1 MDKKHKS
8 VINNRRYSETSEA
21 NAQSAR
27 KRKKSRN
34 KNAISSSSQA
44 RSKTSAANKRRHSQP
59 LTSQNKAKSKNSK
72 RPTRKKHHFFKNF
85 LILILSLVVITY
97 VLAFLFV
104 KISPLNSDI
113 SSKADA
119 YHISDEAAAIAQNHD
134 TINVLVFGLDGRD
147 NVEGDRSD
155 TIMIASADFETGDIK
170 ITSLMRDTY
179 TYINEAYGYD
189 KLNSAYSYGGSEQ
202 AITTINE
209 NFDTAITDYVTV
221 DFTCTTK
228 MVDAVGGVTVN
239 IESQEELDWVNTY
252 LADVNTQLNTYSE
265 NVSGIGEQV
274 LNGNQALAYCRIR
287 YVGNG
292 DFDRTERQRVVMEQV
307 LQKALNLNP
316 IAQFRLIQEVLPY
329 VETSLSNREFI
340 TYIANVFFMNDYS
353 IEQDRLPTD
362 EYVGTG
368 MLYGVS
374 YVFPNTL
381 ADNIRQWYQF
391 VYGIDYTPSS
401 RAQSISDEINYAW

>member
-1 MDKKHKS
+1 MDKN
-8 VINNRRYSETSEA
+8 VINNRRYSEVSDSK
-21 NAQSAR
+21 NKSAR
-27 KRKKSRN
+27 KHKKST
-34 KNAISSSSQA
+34 SSGQSQL
-44 RSKTSAANKRRHSQP
+44 RTKKTASNNLRRSQP
-59 LTSQNKAKSKNSK
+59 LSSQNKTKSNNGK
-72 RPTRKKHHFFKNF
+72 RPTRKKHHFFKKF
-85 LILILSLVVITY
+85 LILVVSLIVICYVV
-97 VLAFLFV
+97 AFLFV

-134 TINVLVFGLDGRD
+134 TVNVLIFGLDGRD

-179 TYINEAYGYD
+179 TYINDTYGYD
-189 KLNSAYSYGGSEQ
+189 KLNSAYSYGGSDQ

-221 DFTCTTK
+221 DFTCTTE

-239 IESQEELDWVNTY
+239 IESQDELDWVNIY
-252 LADVNTQLNTYSE
+252 LADVNTQLGTYSE
-265 NVSGIGEQV
+265 NVPGIGEQV

-307 LQKALNLNP
+307 LQKALDLNP
-316 IAQFRLIQEVLPY
+316 IAQFHLIQEVLPY
-329 VETSLSNREFI
+329 VDTSLSNREFI
-340 TYIANVFFMNDYS
+340 TYLANVFFMHDYT

-362 EYVGTG
+362 EYVGTDL
-368 MLYGVS
+368 LYGVS
-374 YVFPNTL
+374 YVFPDTL
-381 ADNIRQWYQF
+381 VDNIKQWYQF